1 MAAVEQAARID
12 AVDWI
17 GAPGH
22 FWESHGRGMLVNP
35 SESSELRILILEDV
49 ASDAE
54 LMERELRDSGM
65 TFSSKR
71 VKTKGAFLKE
81 LENFAPTLIL
91 ADYTLPGFDG
101 MSALSLA
108 LERHPDVP
116 FIFVSGTIGEERAVE
131 ALKTGATDYVL
142 KDRLPRLGPTVRRAL
157 QEVAEKA
164 ALKKAEVEL
173 AEYREHLEELVEQRT
188 AELDRANKELERDI
202 AERKRAEEALRHER
216 DSLMTILEAMQDGVF
231 IVNQQYDVEY
241 INPALEQELGPLEHQ
256 KCYAYFHERDELC
269 PWCRNDEV
277 FAGKT
282 VRYEWTSRKTKK
294 TYDLVG
300 TPIRNPDGSWSK
312 LEIFRDIT
320 ERKDLE
326 QLKDE
331 FIGLVSHELRS
342 PLTVVSGG
350 LNTVLGEWPRL
361 SEQEK
366 RQLLQDAAME
376 ADSLSHIL
384 GNLLELSRAQ
394 AGKLSLF
401 EELVDVKKAIRDTVG
416 KIKLVSPKH
425 AVVVHLPRRLGPARA
440 DRLRVERILYNL
452 LDNAAKYSPDGGK
465 IEVFAAQG
473 EDYITVSVKDYG
485 IGIPDTDQERLFQ
498 PFQRL
503 AKDKSYRLKG
513 TGLGL
518 LVCRRLVEAH
528 GGHIWVE
535 SKPGRGSAFHF
546 TLPLATQV

>member
-1 MAAVEQAARID
+1 M
-12 AVDWI
+12 
-17 GAPGH
+17 P
-22 FWESHGRGMLVNP
+22 VNP

-54 LMERELRDSGM
+54 LMERELRDSGVA
-65 TFSSKR
+65 FSSKR

-81 LENFAPTLIL
+81 LEDFGPTLIL

-142 KDRLPRLGPTVRRAL
+142 KDRLPRLEPTVRRAL

-241 INPALEQELGPLEHQ
+241 INPALEQELGPLKHQ

-473 EDYITVSVKDYG
+473 EGHITVSVKDYG

-503 AKDKSYRLKG
+503 ARDKSSRLKG